1 MFIWSNYYFPDNLLI
16 ISGHSHGNT
25 EVFLQVLQRVFSDEG
40 FKIGTSVATHGLQS
54 ADLLFKWCSRP

>member
-16 ISGHSHGNT
+16 ILGHSHGNT
-25 EVFLQVLQRVFSDEG
+25 KVFLQVLRVFSDEG
-40 FKIGTSVATHGLQS
+40 FKIGTSVATQVLQS